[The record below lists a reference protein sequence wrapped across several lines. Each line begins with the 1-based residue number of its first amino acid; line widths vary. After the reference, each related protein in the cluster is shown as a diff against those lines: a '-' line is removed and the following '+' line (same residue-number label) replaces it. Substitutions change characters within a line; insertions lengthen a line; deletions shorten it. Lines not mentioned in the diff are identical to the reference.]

1 MFGALRGLVNLFPVI
16 LQYPHEDLISEVLI
30 FLAYRVLALHE
41 FDGLLEAEVL
51 VEVQVADNNLWRTVN
66 PCSAVNKHSLIGVN
80 HLVQDLARWNQLQLH
95 VQLAHVVNLEIDK
108 FDAKFLVQVDQM
120 HKLLPLS
127 SYFGLSLQIQNSSHT
142 SLRQALYIV
151 DRLRVLPDY

>member
-1 MFGALRGLVNLFPVI
+1 M
-16 LQYPHEDLISEVLI
+16 
-30 FLAYRVLALHE
+30 
-41 FDGLLEAEVL
+41 
-51 VEVQVADNNLWRTVN
+51 
-66 PCSAVNKHSLIGVN
+66 N

-127 SYFGLSLQIQNSSHT
+127 SYFGLSL
-142 SLRQALYIV
+142 
-151 DRLRVLPDY
+151 